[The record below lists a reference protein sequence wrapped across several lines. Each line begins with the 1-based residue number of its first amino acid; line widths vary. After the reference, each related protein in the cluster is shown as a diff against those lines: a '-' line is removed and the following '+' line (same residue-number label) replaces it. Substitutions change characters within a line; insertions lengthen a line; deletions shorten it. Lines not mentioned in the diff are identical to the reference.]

1 MSSDAEDGAVD
12 DDWYDDEQPDSPAE
26 GADDQSFDET
36 YDHPYGRK
44 TKTQELGRHRCRRFD
59 AEDDSASA
67 EHVDDADSHK
77 GTSFDDDLP
86 DDWSMINV
94 PRPRPVR

>member
-1 MSSDAEDGAVD
+1 MEEDEDAGT
-12 DDWYDDEQPDSPAE
+12 
-26 GADDQSFDET
+26 ADATDAAAS
-36 YDHPYGRK
+36 
-44 TKTQELGRHRCRRFD
+44 D